1 MNLVE
6 HTGDIGPF
14 TLADPVLALGRRL
27 ADLYFVRD
35 LYLVVDICLSEGGVS
50 DLFADGSPLEE
61 IGEKVEK
68 TLVESEKFCFV
79 LFPFIFFSHP
89 DQLEIVCGVE

>member
-27 ADLYFVRD
+27 TDLYFVRD

-50 DLFADGSPLEE
+50 DLFADGSLLEE
-61 IGEKVEK
+61 TEVKVEK
-68 TLVESEKFCFV
+68 TLVETEKSVIDCLT
-79 LFPFIFFSHP
+79 LFPVYFSSFFFLTRTS
-89 DQLEIVCGVE
+89 